1 MPKHELVFL
10 IVLIAILIDFFETE
24 IAEIMDQKERA
35 ATSAA
40 ELVKNGMVIGLG
52 SGSTAEIAIRILG
65 EKVKNGLQVIGV
77 ATSHKSEVL
86 AQALGMRLAT
96 LEDYPAL
103 DLTIDGADEVE
114 LGSLDLIKGRGGAL
128 LREKIVASSSQQLII
143 VVDESKI
150 VNKLGSRGEVPVEIV
165 SFGWQSTAHRLEK
178 LGWKPVL
185 RTGPDR
191 VPFVTDGGHYILDC
205 SFEKGISIQSRAAQL
220 HDTVGVVEHG
230 MFLGMTTEV
239 HVGTATSVRVLQ
251 KHVDTAE
258 HQSST
263 G

>member
-1 MPKHELVFL
+1 MDEKQ
-10 IVLIAILIDFFETE
+10 IA
-24 IAEIMDQKERA
+24 AG
-35 ATSAA
+35 SAA

-65 EKVKNGLQVIGV
+65 EKVKNGLQIIGV
-77 ATSHKSEVL
+77 PTSHKSEEI
-86 AQALGMRLAT
+86 ARALGMRLAT

-150 VNKLGSRGEVPVEIV
+150 VNKLGSHGEVPVEIV

-185 RTGPDR
+185 RSGPDG

-205 SFEKGISIQSRAAQL
+205 SFQKGISIQSRAAQL

-230 MFLGMTTEV
+230 IFLGMATEV
-239 HVGTATSVRVLQ
+239 HVGSATRVRVLRKDVGDAQ
-251 KHVDTAE
+251 
-258 HQSST
+258 HQGST
-263 G
+263 R